1 MAASDEERT
10 DSSVTRIDK
19 EQIGDIMDL
28 VGGDGPWQRW
38 IFVVILLC
46 SVPDGNHNMVMSFFA
61 PNLDHWCA
69 RPPDVNISI
78 EEWKTLA
85 IPPNDQHC
93 SRYKFINFSHLQ
105 EVSDRNIT
113 DKPTIPCDSWEY
125 DDSVYVSTL
134 LSKFNMVCDKEW
146 LVSIS
151 KSVFIAGYFVSNSLF
166 GYLSDKFGRKPV
178 IALSDTVAV
187 VASIICAFSISY
199 PMFLVCRFFIA
210 AGVMGTDTAAF
221 VLLMEIIGPKYRS
234 IYGMGS
240 HFGWDIGYL
249 VLPGLAWLL
258 RDWFK
263 MQIVIT
269 LPCVLL
275 LSSWWLLPESPRW
288 LLAHG
293 KTDEALNTLMKA
305 AKRNGY
311 YSEDT
316 EAKLKAM
323 ISRTTKELESN
334 DASGNVLQLFKPG
347 LWKNT
352 LIVFFLWG
360 VNAFV
365 YYGISFNTNEFAG
378 DPFINFAVC
387 AVIEIP
393 SYIVTYFVIQ
403 SQGRRNPLAISLV
416 AAGISCLLIYPVP
429 KDPWWISSALY
440 LIGKFCIT
448 ASFSIIYIFTVEL
461 FPTTVRNAGLGAASI
476 NGQIGSILAPFV
488 RELGKATHP
497 VVPPV
502 IFGVLAATGGGL
514 VLLLPETNNCIVPE
528 TVEDATEVRF

>member
-1 MAASDEERT
+1 MTASDEERN
-10 DSSVTRIDK
+10 DSSVTKNEK
-19 EQIGDIMDL
+19 EEDIMDL

-38 IFVVILLC
+38 IFMVTLLC
-46 SVPDGNHNMVMSFFA
+46 CVPDGNHNMVMSFFA

-78 EEWKTLA
+78 KEWKTIAL
-85 IPPNDQHC
+85 PPNDQHC
-93 SRYKFINFSHLQ
+93 SRYKFINFSHIN
-105 EVSDRNIT
+105 EVAVQNIT
-113 DKPTIPCDSWEY
+113 DRPTIPCDSWEY
-125 DDSVYVSTL
+125 DDTVYVSTL
-134 LSKFNMVCDKEW
+134 LSKFNMVCDKGW

-151 KSVFIAGYFVSNSLF
+151 KSVFISGYFVSNTLF
-166 GYLSDKFGRKPV
+166 GYLSDKFGRRPV
-178 IALSDTVAV
+178 LAISDAVAV
-187 VASIICAFSISY
+187 VAAIICAFSISY

-210 AGVMGTDTAAF
+210 AGVMGMDTTAF
-221 VLLMEIIGPKYRS
+221 VLLMEIVGPKYRS
-234 IYGMGS
+234 MYGMGS
-240 HFGWDIGYL
+240 HFGWDLGYL

-263 MQIVIT
+263 IQIVIT

-293 KTDEALNTLMKA
+293 KTDEALKTLTKA
-305 AKRNGY
+305 AKRNGM

-316 EAKLKAM
+316 EVKLKAI
-323 ISRTTKELESN
+323 ISKATKLNLMVEKRVKLGVPSAGTLRHKELNPFS
-334 DASGNVLQLFKPG
+334 PG
-347 LWKNT
+347 
-352 LIVFFLWG
+352 VRG

-403 SQGRRNPLAISLV
+403 SQGRKNPLAVSLV
-416 AAGISCLLIYPVP
+416 AAGVSCLLIYPVP
-429 KDPWWISSALY
+429 KDPWWINSSLY
-440 LIGKFCIT
+440 LIGKFFIT

-497 VVPPV
+497 VIPPI

-514 VLLLPETNNCIVPE
+514 VLLLPETNNRIVPE
-528 TVEDATEVRF
+528 TVEDATEVRY